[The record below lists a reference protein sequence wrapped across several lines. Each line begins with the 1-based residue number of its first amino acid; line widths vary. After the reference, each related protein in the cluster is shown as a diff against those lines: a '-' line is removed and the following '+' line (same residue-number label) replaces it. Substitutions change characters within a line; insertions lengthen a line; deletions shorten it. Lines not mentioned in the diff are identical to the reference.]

1 MQQRGFTLIELIIV
15 IVILGILAVTAAPR
29 FIDLSGDATASTLQG
44 AKAAFQSG
52 SQLVYARSA
61 IAGEQKTAAGAA
73 NSGSNVT
80 VGGQNVE
87 TDFGYPDAELATAT
101 TIAGWVQISLGTT
114 ADFVLIAGSAD
125 ADTPALGAF
134 GIVPSAISTDYDF
147 ATDECH
153 VVYTEAT
160 DENTAPVVTAT
171 VTKC

>member
-44 AKAAFQSG
+44 ARAALQSG

-61 IAGEQKTAAGAA
+61 IAGEQKTAAAGTSDSQVA
-73 NSGSNVT
+73 
-80 VGGQNVE
+80 VGGQNIE
-87 TDFGYPDAELATAT
+87 TDFGYPDAETASATNLVA
-101 TIAGWVQISLGTT
+101 WVQITLGTDG
-114 ADFVLIAGSAD
+114 DFVFIAGNAD

-134 GIVPSAISTDYDF
+134 GLVPSAISSGYDF
-147 ATDECH
+147 SSDECH

-160 DENTAPVVTAT
+160 DANSTPVVTAST
-171 VTKC
+171 AGC